1 MLVSGINLT
10 ITQERNMNIKFN
22 EVTNIELGGVDM
34 NDYPDFCDAYVESA
48 EKLDGTPLTDV
59 ELEAFEELDETRMY
73 VNENAFETLL

>member
-1 MLVSGINLT
+1 MKTV
-10 ITQERNMNIKFN
+10 IKFN

-59 ELEAFEELDETRMY
+59 ELEAFSELDETAEY
-73 VNENAFETLL
+73 VQANAYESLF